1 MAEEDSEDT
10 DKKGVSVVG
19 APSRRRPGPTTRE
32 RARRRGRQSLREA
45 AAEEDDDVEGPF
57 AAAAWDDDE
66 RASEEPDS
74 DTEAGWELRRGE
86 SRRARIVRRADA
98 MRSWPII
105 GMGALAIIAAVLAI
119 LFGLSWG
126 SANGQLSQQQA
137 VKKAA
142 TTFLLDLTNF
152 RPTTVDADFTALQN
166 WADPGSVFDKQA
178 EQTFNSNI
186 RQALIQ
192 ANATYEGQLQSIF
205 LGPISGAST
214 QVYAVLDTK
223 YQNSKVNTP
232 VSDTLRVTVNLI
244 NTSNGWRISAVTVE
258 NPSGTPGTST
268 TP

>member
-1 MAEEDSEDT
+1 MAEEESDDT
-10 DKKGVSVVG
+10 DNKGVSVVG

-32 RARRRGRQSLREA
+32 RARKRGRGRPRGSA
-45 AAEEDDDVEGPF
+45 ADDDLEEAF
-57 AAAAWDDDE
+57 ADAAWDDDGG
-66 RASEEPDS
+66 AVDGPGS
-74 DTEAGWELRRGE
+74 DTKAGWELRRGT
-86 SRRARIVRRADA
+86 SRRARMFARAGE
-98 MRSWPII
+98 MRNWSVI
-105 GMGALAIIAAVLAI
+105 GVGALAVVAAVLAI

-126 SANGQLSQQQA
+126 SANSQLSQQQA
-137 VKKAA
+137 VKQAA

-205 LGPISGAST
+205 LAPINGASAK
-214 QVYAVLDTK
+214 VYAVLDTK

-244 NTSNGWRISAVTVE
+244 DTSHGWRVAAVTVE